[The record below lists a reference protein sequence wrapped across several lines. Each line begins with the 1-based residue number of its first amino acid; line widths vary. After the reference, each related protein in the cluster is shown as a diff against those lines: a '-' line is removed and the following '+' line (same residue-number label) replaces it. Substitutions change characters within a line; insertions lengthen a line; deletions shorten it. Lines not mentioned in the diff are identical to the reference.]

1 MQKCC
6 RSAGKGGL
14 SLAGHEWAKCLSSCE
29 TPTERQTE
37 GGTESK
43 NNNSNNNDNNRLAK
57 RGDDSGLLVR
67 VFRLFPSPSPSP
79 STSLLCSVSRL
90 VSRSALNASRR
101 PTNNF
106 LLAFWTDVLASNAAV
121 VAPAVVPITLCLPLC
136 SALAL
141 LLPATD
147 FSQPLYEPCLQM
159 CVCVC
164 MSVSEVKHLRLL
176 EAQNPGCLSDNDD
189 DDDKD
194 EQSSSS
200 RRQEEK

>member
-1 MQKCC
+1 MSQVPFIL
-6 RSAGKGGL
+6 RDT
-14 SLAGHEWAKCLSSCE
+14 HR
-29 TPTERQTE
+29 ERQN
-37 GGTESK
+37 K
-43 NNNSNNNDNNRLAK
+43 NNKNNKDNNRLAK

-79 STSLLCSVSRL
+79 SPSTSLFCSVSRC

-121 VAPAVVPITLCLPLC
+121 VGPVSL
-136 SALAL
+136 SAL
-141 LLPATD
+141 LLLFCFLLLISHNHFT
-147 FSQPLYEPCLQM
+147 SHVYKCM
-159 CVCVC
+159 CVYV
-164 MSVSEVKHLRLL
+164 SVSEVKHLRLL

-194 EQSSSS
+194 EQQHQ
-200 RRQEEK
+200 QEAGGEVAGLLCYPS

>member
-1 MQKCC
+1 MQGPKGATASNNNKLRLLRMQKCC
-6 RSAGKGGL
+6 RSAGAGA
-14 SLAGHEWAKCLSSCE
+14 SAWPVMNEPSAFHLARH
-29 TPTERQTE
+29 PQRDRE
-37 GGTESK
+37 GDRESK
-43 NNNSNNNDNNRLAK
+43 NNNNDNNRLAK

-121 VAPAVVPITLCLPLC
+121 VAPAAVPICL
-136 SALAL
+136 SAL
-141 LLPATD
+141 LLLFCFLLLISHNHFT
-147 FSQPLYEPCLQM
+147 SHVYK

-164 MSVSEVKHLRLL
+164 V
-176 EAQNPGCLSDNDD
+176 
-189 DDDKD
+189 
-194 EQSSSS
+194 
-200 RRQEEK
+200 

>member
-1 MQKCC
+1 MSQVPFIL
-6 RSAGKGGL
+6 RDT
-14 SLAGHEWAKCLSSCE
+14 HRE
-29 TPTERQTE
+29 TERGKE
-37 GGTESK
+37 RESK

-67 VFRLFPSPSPSP
+67 VFRLFPSPSPSPSP

-121 VAPAVVPITLCLPLC
+121 VAPAAVPICL
-136 SALAL
+136 SAL
-141 LLPATD
+141 LLLFCFLLLISHNHFT
-147 FSQPLYEPCLQM
+147 SHVYK

-164 MSVSEVKHLRLL
+164 ECV
-176 EAQNPGCLSDNDD
+176 
-189 DDDKD
+189 
-194 EQSSSS
+194 
-200 RRQEEK
+200 